1 MKPELEELKKY
12 SVQYQYVPVK
22 LEFKMP
28 QFDVYQIT
36 DYFDRLQQH
45 AFQLTINDREQHRF
59 TYLVTMPKQIITV
72 YGDHISVDQQVIH
85 QDPHSYLEHLL
96 ERFRTPKLAGFPPF
110 SGGIS
115 GYFAYEYAKTAVSK
129 LAQLPTL
136 SDSQPLAQLLLVD
149 EVIVYDQQR
158 QICQLIKL
166 VKLGHLATSYGEAF
180 TRLTALKKELLSVQP
195 HQLQAY
201 RQTTEFLPQQTPDQ
215 FAHGVEQVK
224 QDIHNGEI
232 FQLIYSNPQIA
243 QSNGSLIKVA
253 QQLATD
259 NPSPYQFYFHQG
271 DYQVA
276 VASPETLVAKQD
288 EQLLTYP
295 LAGTRRR
302 GHDQSEDQKFE
313 RELTTSVKELS
324 EHNMLV
330 DLGRNDL
337 GRVSQIGSVKVTRHA
352 QILRFSQVMH
362 LGSTVEAQAKAHLSA
377 LDLLDA
383 VFPAGTLSGAP
394 KVRAMELIYHY
405 EQITRGIYGGCFG
418 YFDFNGDVDMAIGI
432 RLVYRQGNRTVIHS
446 GAGIVADSDAKHEY
460 QECFNKA
467 RAVNLAVQKVSDQN
481 ESID

>member
-12 SVQYQYVPVK
+12 SSQYKYVPLM

-28 QFDVYQIT
+28 QFDTYQIT
-36 DYFDRLQQH
+36 DYFDRAQQH
-45 AFQLTINDREQHRF
+45 VSQLTINDRDHNKF
-59 TYLVTMPKQIITV
+59 TYLVTKPLQTIKVYSDHLLVNQQII
-72 YGDHISVDQQVIH
+72 H
-85 QDPHSYLEHLL
+85 QNPRDYLSELL
-96 ERFRTPKLAGFPPF
+96 TRYKTPKLPGFPPF

-129 LAQLPTL
+129 LAQLPPL
-136 SDSQPLAQLLLVD
+136 KDSQPLAQLLLVD
-149 EVIVYDQQR
+149 EVIVYDHQQ
-158 QICQLIKL
+158 QVCQLIKL
-166 VKLGHLATSYGEAF
+166 IELANMGRNYKKAVS
-180 TRLTALKKELLSVQP
+180 RLTAIKKEILTIHKHLLQP
-195 HQLQAY
+195 YQQHTNFA
-201 RQTTEFLPQQTPDQ
+201 PQQSLTR
-215 FAHGVEQVK
+215 FEHGVEQVK
-224 QDIHNGEI
+224 QDIRNGEI

-243 QSNGSLIKVA
+243 RSSGSLISVA
-253 QQLATD
+253 QQLAND
-259 NPSPYQFYFHQG
+259 NPSPYQFYFHQD

-276 VASPETLVAKQD
+276 VASPETLVARQN

-302 GHDQSEDQKFE
+302 GRDGKEDQAFE

-337 GRVSQIGSVKVTRHA
+337 GRVSQIGSVKVTQHA
-352 QILRFSQVMH
+352 QILKFSQVMH
-362 LGSTVEAQAKAHLSA
+362 LGSTVESQAKPDLSA
-377 LDLLDA
+377 LELLDA

-432 RLVYRQGNRTVIHS
+432 RLVYSQNGRTVVHS
-446 GAGIVADSDAKHEY
+446 GAGIVADSNPKHEY

-467 RAVNLAVQKVSDQN
+467 RAVNLAVQKVSD
-481 ESID
+481 